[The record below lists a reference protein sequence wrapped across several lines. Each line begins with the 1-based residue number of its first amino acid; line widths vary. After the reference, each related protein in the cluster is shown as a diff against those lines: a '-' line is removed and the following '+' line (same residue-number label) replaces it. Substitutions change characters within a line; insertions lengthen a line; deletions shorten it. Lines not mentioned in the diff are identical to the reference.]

1 MLRPR
6 RVFLPVVVAIV
17 GVRYQL
23 WRQVTI
29 ELAYFVMYAMK
40 LRSYLEEIVRAS
52 NLVCI
57 LVFSCLVLASGES
70 FGGEGGKMFLGQQDI
85 MGVIGQMHA
94 KFGAGEKVRFENGV
108 RQVAAL
114 WEARDGKPADFAGFC
129 LTQFMTGK
137 DLDALFERFEAKL
150 EQLDG
155 HMTALDLQLKHEMH
169 EDTGPLIPVDR
180 LFAAFAPGAHLG
192 EDLFS
197 NKLAFVALLNFPV
210 RSLDDVLRDGGN
222 WSRRQW
228 AEARLSARFAHRVP
242 ASVNQALAAADS
254 AGSTYIAG
262 YNICM
267 DRVLDKNGKPLYRKG
282 LKLISHWGL
291 RDELKA
297 EYADPAG
304 NLSRQETIYEIMQR
318 IINQQIPAVVI
329 DNPKPAWDPVAN
341 TVDGKQAEREA
352 DLRYGHLLD
361 AFHAQRLLDPYYPD
375 APTAIERAFEIERE
389 IPEKRIVDLLES
401 VLDAP
406 VGAKIAKVIEK
417 RLGRKLRPFD
427 IWYDGFKA
435 RAGIDEKQLD
445 KLVHERF
452 PDVAAFQ
459 KGIPEILAGVGFDKQ
474 TAAFLAARIEID
486 PARGAGHALGP
497 MMRTEKAH
505 LRTRVPP
512 GGMDYKGFNIG
523 MHELGHNVE
532 QVFSL
537 YRVDH
542 TLLAGVPNNAF
553 TEGFAFV
560 FQARDLVVLG
570 KAHSDEGTQALKAID
585 TFWSTREIA
594 GVALVDLGVWHWM
607 YAHPDAK
614 PADLRKAVVKIA
626 KDVWNKH
633 YAPLFGEKD
642 SPILA
647 VYSHMISYPLYLAHY
662 PLGLIIAFQVE
673 NYFKTHKL
681 AGEMERMCIQ
691 GNILPDLWMK
701 KAVGEKISA
710 QPLIEAATDAIKK
723 VR

>member
-1 MLRPR
+1 MHAAKL
-6 RVFLPVVVAIV
+6 VFL
-17 GVRYQL
+17 
-23 WRQVTI
+23 
-29 ELAYFVMYAMK
+29 F
-40 LRSYLEEIVRAS
+40 
-52 NLVCI
+52 
-57 LVFSCLVLASGES
+57 VFSCLILTPGES
-70 FGGEGGKMFLGQQDI
+70 TGRVGGKMFLDQKDI

-94 KFGAGEKVRFENGV
+94 RFGAGEKERFERGV
-108 RQVAAL
+108 RQAAAL
-114 WEARDGKPADFAGFC
+114 WEARDGNPAEFAKFC

-137 DLDALFERFEAKL
+137 DLDALFTRYENKL

-169 EDTGPLIPVDR
+169 EDTGPLVPVDR
-180 LFAAFAPGAHLG
+180 LFAAFAPGAHLS
-192 EDLFS
+192 EDLFAG
-197 NKLAFVALLNFPV
+197 KLAFTALLNFPV
-210 RSLDDVLRDGGN
+210 RSLDDMLRDGGK

-228 AEARLSARFAHRVP
+228 AEARLCARFTHRVP
-242 ASVNQALAAADS
+242 AGVNQALAAADS

-267 DRVLDKNGKPLYRKG
+267 DHVVGKNGKPLFRKG

-297 EYADPAG
+297 EYADAVG
-304 NLSRQETIYEIMQR
+304 NLPRQEMIYVIMQR
-318 IINQQIPAVVI
+318 IISQQIPAAVI
-329 DNPKPAWDPVAN
+329 DNPAPDWDPVAN
-341 TVDGKQAEREA
+341 TVDGKRAEREA
-352 DLRYGHLLD
+352 DRRYEHFLD
-361 AFHAQRLLDPYYPD
+361 AFHAQRLLDPYYPE
-375 APTAIERAFEIERE
+375 APTAIERAFKIERE

-406 VGAKIAKVIEK
+406 VGAKMAKMIEK

-435 RAGIDEKQLD
+435 RAGIDEQQLD
-445 KLVHERF
+445 KLVKGRF

-459 KGIPEILAGVGFDKQ
+459 KGIPAILAALGFDKK
-474 TAAFLAARIEID
+474 TAAFLAAKIEID

-505 LRTRVPP
+505 LRTRVPA
-512 GGMDYKGFNIG
+512 GGMNYKGFNIG
-523 MHELGHNVE
+523 MHEMGHNVE
-532 QVFSL
+532 QIFSL

-542 TLLAGVPNNAF
+542 TLVAGVPNNAF

-560 FQARDLVVLG
+560 FQARDLQVLG
-570 KAHSDEGTQALKAID
+570 KANSDERTEALKVLD

-607 YAHPDAK
+607 YAHPEAK
-614 PADLRKAVVKIA
+614 AAELRQAVVGIA

-681 AGEMERMCIQ
+681 AAEMVRMCIQ

-701 KAVGEKISA
+701 KAVGKPISA
-710 QPLIEAATDAIKK
+710 QPLIRAAAAAIKK
-723 VR
+723 IR